1 MILNSFILILT
12 TFLAGLSY
20 YAVKKKD
27 GSFFRAPLVFA
38 GAYLFSITIIHI
50 LPELYADAEK
60 PYHVGVVLLIGFFLQ
75 HLLEYFSSGVEHGHV
90 HHHDHDH
97 NHQSFSAIG
106 LLISLCIHALLEG
119 ALLSH
124 PSSIHDKHESHTILF
139 GIILHKMPAAFA
151 LISVMSC
158 QFKKPMVPI
167 IFLAIFSFMSPL
179 GLLLSNLIDFES
191 EYVTYIFALVSG
203 SFLHISTTIF
213 VESNPG
219 HKTDLKKIALLL
231 MGVLAALL
239 VESL

>member
-1 MILNSFILILT
+1 MILNILILIVFT
-12 TFLAGLSY
+12 VLAGLSY
-20 YAVKKKD
+20 YTVKKKD
-27 GSFFRAPLVFA
+27 GAIFSAPLVFA
-38 GAYLFSITIIHI
+38 GSYLFSITIIHI
-50 LPELYADAEK
+50 LPELFTDSEDPFK
-60 PYHVGVVLLIGFFLQ
+60 IGVILLVGFFLQ
-75 HLLEYFSSGVEHGHV
+75 HLLEYFTSGVEHGHV

-97 NHQSFSAIG
+97 QHQGFSAVG
-106 LLISLCIHALLEG
+106 LLIALCIHALLEG

-124 PSSIHDKHESHTILF
+124 PSSLHDQHESHTILF

-158 QFKKPMVPI
+158 QYRKKTVPI
-167 IFLAIFSFMSPL
+167 LFLLVFSLMSPL

-191 EYVTYIFALVSG
+191 QYVSYIFALVSG

-219 HKTDLKKIALLL
+219 HKTNLRKILLL
-231 MGVLAALL
+231 LSGVVAALL